1 MPLKGYNIKGLELM
15 NASGNPDLRLDEIYG
30 NMKVAQTQDTGGSMF
45 AIPVTSEDPVKA
57 MQYLNLMHSDVKLVN
72 MMLYGV
78 EGTHWELEEDGRVN
92 ILDSNWYGAHAG
104 AWTVGD
110 VLLQYVTNKE
120 DPEKNKMLLEYAD
133 DAISHISLG
142 FRFDQTPVNDEIAA
156 LRSLIDGYN
165 RAILTGSVDP
175 ATAIPEYVELQYAA
189 GLQAVLD
196 EVQAQYDAWKAAK
209 AANE

>member
-1 MPLKGYNIKGLELM
+1 
-15 NASGNPDLRLDEIYG
+15 
-30 NMKVAQTQDTGGSMF
+30 F
-45 AIPVTSEDPVKA
+45 
-57 MQYLNLMHSDVKLVN
+57 LNLMHSDPVLVN

-78 EGTHWELEEDGRVN
+78 EGLHWELEEDGRVN

-110 VLLQYVTNKE
+110 VLLQHVTNKE
-120 DPEKNKMLLEYAD
+120 DPEKNRLLVEYAD
-133 DAISHISLG
+133 DALSHVSLG

-156 LRSLIDGYN
+156 LRALIKGYN

-175 ATAIPEYVELQYAA
+175 EVAIPEYVEMLKQA
-189 GLQAVLD
+189 GLDTVIA

-209 AANE
+209 AALE